1 MIEKMP
7 KNHTYRYIHDLNQAL
22 LDVHEQ
28 TGRKIV
34 FASFPAKQ
42 FETELG
48 VVKGIS
54 KTKLKGQNK
63 EIWYF
68 EQDQEVYKYWDQSNS
83 RFGYFKQF
91 KIESEKNQITLR
103 PSKGSYSKYFTKW
116 ITSMNPNVSMGQF
129 IDYCGMATKKNVDNL
144 LCQHPKDSYL
154 AITFSFS
161 ERGKSMSKKIHK
173 DFLNSD
179 NLSHKFLGMLNQHN
193 NKNKFSLIEH
203 VDYVSSQTPMGL
215 FLFAN
220 SERIKEAYHHNKNKV
235 TQIKG
240 SMLRE
245 EHKLDKISSAS
256 KQTKADFSLSS
267 MQKYNFTRQQVSAT
281 VAWNSKSLSKK
292 MVK

>member
-22 LDVHEQ
+22 LDVHEN
-28 TGRKIV
+28 TDRKIV

-48 VVKGIS
+48 VVRGIS

-68 EQDQEVYKYWDQSNS
+68 EEDEEVYKYWDQSDS

-91 KIESEKNQITLR
+91 KVESEKNQITLR
-103 PSKGSYSKYFTKW
+103 PNKGSYSKYFTKW

-161 ERGKSMSKKIHK
+161 ERGKSISKKIHK

-179 NLSHKFLGMLNQHN
+179 KLSHKFLSMLNQHN
-193 NKNKFSLIEH
+193 NKNKFSLIEQ
-203 VDYVSSQTPMGL
+203 VNYVSSQSPMGL

-220 SERIKEAYHHNKNKV
+220 SEKIKEAYHDNKNKV
-235 TQIKG
+235 TQIKA

-256 KQTKADFSLSS
+256 KQVKDEFRLSA
-267 MQKYNFTRQQVSAT
+267 MQKYGFTRQRVAAT
-281 VAWNSKSLSKK
+281 VAWNSKKLSKK
-292 MVK
+292 MIK